1 MNVMELGIYAF
12 GDIGEDPNS
21 GKTASISERLDGV
34 INLGIAA
41 ENLSLDVVAIGEQHG
56 KNFAISAPE
65 VLLGA
70 LARETSKVRLTT
82 AATILSTADP
92 VRVFQQLA
100 TVDQLSGG
108 RAEIVVGKGASSDS
122 FALFGLEGENH
133 DEIFLE
139 KLELLLE
146 LRASNPISWQ
156 GSVRPGIEERFL
168 APRPEQDCLPIWVA
182 SGGSESALVTAGAN
196 GLPIFLSV
204 FQPVDSL
211 SSRLPIY
218 FDAAEKND
226 VPADDLKVATGSHLY
241 VSKSSQKARDEFF
254 PYYAGYWQNNSA
266 RFVSGFPKGTF
277 DEWVSGDGPML
288 IGSPQQVIDKLMTHH
303 ERLNVSR
310 FIGQIDVGSMPN
322 GMAQDS
328 LELFA
333 TEVAPVIRRE
343 TSLQP
348 AL

>member
-1 MNVMELGIYAF
+1 MIVMELGIYAF
-12 GDIGEDPNS
+12 GDIGLDPNS
-21 GKTASISERLDGV
+21 GETMSVSQRLEGV

-41 ENLSLDVVAIGEQHG
+41 EKLGLDVVAIGEQHG

-65 VLLGA
+65 VVLGA

-82 AATILSTADP
+82 AATVLSTADP

-108 RAEIVVGKGASSDS
+108 RAEIVVGKGASVDS
-122 FALFGLEGENH
+122 FALFGIDGENH
-133 DEIFLE
+133 DDVFGE

-146 LRASNPISWQ
+146 LRANNPISWQ
-156 GSVRPGIEERFL
+156 GSVRPDIDDRFL
-168 APRPEQDCLPIWVA
+168 VPRPEQDCMPIWVA
-182 SGGSESALVTAGAN
+182 NGGSEPSLTIAGAH

-204 FQPVDSL
+204 FQPVESL
-211 SSRLPIY
+211 AARLPIY
-218 FDAAEKND
+218 EAAAAQAGVN
-226 VPADDLKVATGSHLY
+226 PASLKVATGSHLY
-241 VSKSSQKARDEFF
+241 VAKSSQAARVDFF

-266 RFVSGFPKGTF
+266 KFVSGFPQGTF
-277 DEWVSGDGPML
+277 DDWVAEDGPML
-288 IGSPQQVIDKLMTHH
+288 IGSPQQIIDKLMKHH
-303 ERLNVSR
+303 EQLNVSR
-310 FIGQIDVGSMPN
+310 FIGQIDVGSMPD

-343 TSLQP
+343 T
-348 AL
+348 A